1 MHEDMRQGAMGTL
14 YVPFN
19 FAVYLKLL
27 LKKMRSLLKKKSP
40 IGALKLKKVR
50 KGNRDIKDS
59 VEHLAQSRLARK
71 MAQAPHY

>member
-1 MHEDMRQGAMGTL
+1 
-14 YVPFN
+14 
-19 FAVYLKLL
+19 
-27 LKKMRSLLKKKSP
+27 MRSLLKKKSP

-50 KGNRDIKDS
+50 KGNGGIKDS